1 MGETRPTVM
10 DRSVIDGVPIQI
22 EDLQCAPESEF
33 PLGRKMA
40 LEWGHRTTLA
50 VPLRRENR
58 SLGAI
63 LLRAR
68 GAVIQREAN
77 FAAQGRTAVPRVWP
91 ACHRPSQ
98 CCPLW
103 GIIVAGRESCTRS
116 ASGCSSMLPVRWAAQ
131 NFSPSILAWR
141 MLHCAR
147 GSTASKYLQP
157 R

>member
-63 LLRAR
+63 LLRWPEVRLFSEKQISLLKDERRFLECGQHVIVPLSAAR
-68 GAVIQREAN
+68 HGA
-77 FAAQGRTAVPRVWP
+77 
-91 ACHRPSQ
+91 
-98 CCPLW
+98 
-103 GIIVAGRESCTRS
+103 
-116 ASGCSSMLPVRWAAQ
+116 
-131 NFSPSILAWR
+131 
-141 MLHCAR
+141 
-147 GSTASKYLQP
+147 
-157 R
+157 